1 MKDGFSLE
9 GRETGQG
16 GGNLGV
22 PSVWPAECGL
32 GSCPRGAL
40 PRLFQGPATGRGV
53 SAASKETPLGASS
66 HFGEDSFPSA
76 LPGSLAGLVIR
87 WTLDPNGREI

>member
-1 MKDGFSLE
+1 MKDAFSLE

-16 GGNLGV
+16 G
-22 PSVWPAECGL
+22 EL
-32 GSCPRGAL
+32 GSAFRVAGRAWTRLLPTRG
-40 PRLFQGPATGRGV
+40 LFQGPATGRGV